1 MPTYK
6 YSDFSYG
13 PYKNAYEQLIQAATD
28 KLANFKYNPEED
40 QSYQT
45 YRDYYT
51 NAGQTAQ
58 EDSLA
63 KLASRTGGIANSYAV
78 SAAQQQYNNY
88 MQALNNKI
96 PELEQ
101 MARDVIQNELNNYR
115 SLEAD
120 DYNKYVDDRAAAM
133 SAWSANADNA
143 YRSYQTEADRYNNE
157 LNYYLDR
164 AQAQDQAEAA
174 ELAYQRQLALQDLQ
188 YARQNETSATD
199 WQRQLEDAELAY
211 QRQLQQGDIDWSRQL
226 QQGDIDWE
234 RQLKLG
240 DIDWDR
246 QQQSAA
252 AAYERQVALSNLSH
266 SQSVALQNMKNAAAM
281 QQLQAEQNYK
291 LQLAQMEAEQAALE
305 RQAAEKANS
314 ARNVKSLDSLLN
326 QSNGDYLEMLERA
339 SMNGYSNGNL
349 YSTAQDLWN
358 AGALTDEEW
367 EAMQQKYRVGNTW

>member
-1 MPTYK
+1 M
-6 YSDFSYG
+6 
-13 PYKNAYEQLIQAATD
+13 
-28 KLANFKYNPEED
+28 
-40 QSYQT
+40 
-45 YRDYYT
+45 
-51 NAGQTAQ
+51 
-58 EDSLA
+58 
-63 KLASRTGGIANSYAV
+63 
-78 SAAQQQYNNY
+78 
-88 MQALNNKI
+88 
-96 PELEQ
+96 
-101 MARDVIQNELNNYR
+101 
-115 SLEAD
+115 
-120 DYNKYVDDRAAAM
+120 
-133 SAWSANADNA
+133 
-143 YRSYQTEADRYNNE
+143 
-157 LNYYLDR
+157 
-164 AQAQDQAEAA
+164 
-174 ELAYQRQLALQDLQ
+174 
-188 YARQNETSATD
+188 
-199 WQRQLEDAELAY
+199 
-211 QRQLQQGDIDWSRQL
+211 
-226 QQGDIDWE
+226 
-234 RQLKLG
+234 KLG